1 MCIKVI
7 LPDLVH
13 VVQGIPGESF
23 PYMYVFQRLLNPRT
37 EVLEVIF
44 FLEGGIHTTGYKR
57 CISDKRG
64 VIIIIVG
71 QILGLVES
79 ETDLVTLCLDAEKEF
94 LRLLHSI

>member
-23 PYMYVFQRLLNPRT
+23 PYMYVFQRLLNTRT
-37 EVLEVIF
+37 EVLEVLF
-44 FLEGGIHTTGYKR
+44 FLECGTTTGYKR
-57 CISDKRG
+57 CMSDKRG

-79 ETDLVTLCLDAEKEF
+79 ETDLVTLCLDTEKEF